1 MADTPAHFS
10 CTKLIVA
17 DLESA
22 HAFYTSVF
30 GLQEMARVD
39 AAIEGRPIREIMFH
53 PTAPGGSTFVLLTY
67 PDTQKPSLSEAITL
81 FIMPDLAALPEKV
94 RAAGGRITDE
104 ARDMPEHG
112 VRVAFARDNEG
123 HLIEIVQML

>member
-1 MADTPAHFS
+1 MADMPAHFS

-17 DLESA
+17 DLDRA

-30 GLQEMARVD
+30 GLQEMARVE
-39 AAIEGRPIREIMFH
+39 AAIEGRPISEIMFH

-67 PDTQKPSLSEAITL
+67 RDTQKPALSETITL
-81 FIMPDLAALPEKV
+81 FIVPDLAAMPDKV
-94 RAAGGRITDE
+94 CAAGGRIVQE

-112 VRVAFARDNEG
+112 VKVAFARDNEG